1 MPNIHATARPKYAPD
16 DDDNNNNNNNNDDDG
31 GGDGDDGD
39 CYDDDDDDDD
49 DDGTKHMINKS
60 SSHILKIHSFSHKNF
75 VIK

>member
-16 DDDNNNNNNNNDDDG
+16 DDDDDNNNNNDDDG

-39 CYDDDDDDDD
+39 CYDDDNDDDDD
-49 DDGTKHMINKS
+49 DDGTKHVVNIS
-60 SSHILKIHSFSHKNF
+60 SSDILKIHSFSHKNF